1 MAGAIKSDESV
12 DECKA
17 AFESTAMCGGGGV
30 DVASALPLSITVGY
44 SWFAAAMGSSTV
56 KVVPAS

>member
-1 MAGAIKSDESV
+1 
-12 DECKA
+12 
-17 AFESTAMCGGGGV
+17 MCGGGGV